1 MRRGFILAVL
11 GFAALSLLALVL
23 ISPRPTSTAQ
33 PPPASV
39 AAPQIPEAP
48 TPKET
53 NLATSAGGAEMPPA
67 RILAIAPAK
76 PDVAR
81 TDAAVAAARDEQ
93 EARVAARIVELGE
106 LSTKTD
112 RASWE
117 TLLSEVKNPDQE
129 IRQAALDAISQSG
142 NRAAIPDLREA
153 AAQATDAREKQ
164 AILET
169 VEFLSLP
176 TLTEILRGQGG
187 TTNQKP
193 PQRRP

>member
-1 MRRGFILAVL
+1 
-11 GFAALSLLALVL
+11 
-23 ISPRPTSTAQ
+23 
-33 PPPASV
+33 
-39 AAPQIPEAP
+39 
-48 TPKET
+48 
-53 NLATSAGGAEMPPA
+53 MPPA

-112 RASWE
+112 RASLE